1 MHKQN
6 PLSEREL
13 IGGYNRGVADAS
25 SNGCDRSFGVCAKKG
40 ESKMKPVP
48 AAAVLASFVLFWSFQ
63 ALNAADA
70 GNRIMLI
77 AHRGGVVDKEH
88 SENSLKAMEEAI
100 RRGYTHVEVDARCTR
115 DGKVVCFHENN
126 MKSEAGIDA
135 RVSELTLAEVKDIVL
150 TRSKEHIPTF
160 DEYCSRCKGRINLMV
175 DIKGVDDLWL
185 ETYTRQI
192 DEALKRYGLLE
203 NTLFIVNQFPI
214 ANQEKVVA
222 WFMGRAKIAWR
233 ASLLRTRI
241 LKPYVP
247 EPAKFNFV
255 FNSPADFSKEEIE
268 GFHSMGLK
276 IIASVNVDHYRGRS
290 ADPIQ
295 QGLEDIK
302 KMLDWGV
309 DGLQIDSCYDP
320 LVFERMGKK

>member
-1 MHKQN
+1 MK
-6 PLSEREL
+6 REL
-13 IGGYNRGVADAS
+13 ATGFSV
-25 SNGCDRSFGVCAKKG
+25 
-40 ESKMKPVP
+40 
-48 AAAVLASFVLFWSFQ
+48 SFVLFCAIQ
-63 ALNAADA
+63 AIGAADA
-70 GNRIMLI
+70 NKKIILV

-100 RRGYTHVEVDARCTR
+100 RRGYTHVEVDARCTK

-126 MKSEAGIDA
+126 MKGEAGIDA
-135 RVSELTLAEVKDIVL
+135 KVSDLTLDEVREIVL

-185 ETYTRQI
+185 EPYTRQI
-192 DEALKRYGLLE
+192 DEALQRHGLLE
-203 NTLFIVNQFPI
+203 NTLFIINQFPI
-214 ANQEKVVA
+214 GNQEKVVA
-222 WFMGRAKIAWR
+222 WFLGRAKISWR

-247 EPAKFNFV
+247 DPAKYNFV
-255 FNSPADFSKEEIE
+255 FNSPADFSKGEID
-268 GFHSMGLK
+268 GFHSLGLK
-276 IIASVNVDHYRGRS
+276 IVASVNLDHYRGRPV
-290 ADPIQ
+290 DPIR

-320 LVFERMGKK
+320 LVFERLSKR